1 MIFRPLAFFAISC
14 ACLALPA
21 CSHGGFSS
29 KDTQGAMGAS
39 AALLMQPVDTYDWP
53 IGSAAWGSTNTLGG
67 QRGRITDSTGL
78 GTVQSNSSSVSFKL
92 PAGDGHWIGVRNS
105 LSGFNSEGV
114 RTLSFGQAFGDS
126 VKATFQAVVTG
137 WNIHV
142 RGKGRFKVELKDV
155 NNQDLYPT
163 NEMTLN
169 SPGVWAEVRQDL
181 PSKPNAVKD
190 LNILVVSSSDAS
202 DVELDDINLEVQ
214 VPALPPLRL
223 AFLLSYAQLMRSWDP
238 TTGFADD
245 HVNALR
251 GSQQSVPATGFVAL
265 ATAMAVDL
273 GYVDR
278 ATGVAIVQKCIAALL
293 GAPRQTSV
301 QHQTH
306 LWAHFLNQG
315 VASSEWSTADT
326 ALAWHSAYLAAHYF
340 DLASEVSHLG
350 AYANSIQFSQLT
362 DAGGNLHW
370 GVDQAGVTLLEIM
383 ADFGAEWSLPRL
395 MELFQNTTMTDP
407 LATHLPPV
415 YCDRD
420 FIDHM
425 GHLWYGEFGAPGVSR
440 PDRYG
445 VDWAQE
451 RQAHLRRS
459 VAYLGNAFVGGLS
472 PVEIRNL
479 DGNTTYANL
488 GLGTST
494 CPLSESMT
502 GFDGPWRSMH
512 SAALT
517 SDLDIPSAKVRVGAM
532 LHKGLLSPLS
542 GPAESAI
549 VGSGSTIS
557 RVHTA
562 QVSLNSWFNTG
573 GYYNAVV
580 ADEGLVN
587 NVYVAHQN
595 DTRLTSAL
603 RALFP

>member
-1 MIFRPLAFFAISC
+1 
-14 ACLALPA
+14 
-21 CSHGGFSS
+21 
-29 KDTQGAMGAS
+29 
-39 AALLMQPVDTYDWP
+39 MQPVDTYDWP
-53 IGSAAWGSTNTLGG
+53 IGSGAWGATNTLGG
-67 QRGRITDSTGL
+67 ERGWITDSTGV
-78 GTVQSNSSSVSFKL
+78 GTALSNSSSVSLNL
-92 PAGDGHWIGVRNS
+92 PAGDGHWIGIWNS
-105 LSGFNSEGV
+105 LSGLNSEGV

-126 VKATFQAVVTG
+126 VKVAFQAMVIG

-155 NNQDLYPT
+155 NSQDLYPT
-163 NEMTLN
+163 SEMTLN
-169 SPGVWAEVRQDL
+169 SPGVWAEVRQAL
-181 PSKPNAVKD
+181 PSKLNAVKD
-190 LNILVVSSSDAS
+190 LNIVVVSSSEAS
-202 DVELDDINLEVQ
+202 EVELDDINIEVQ

-245 HVNALR
+245 HVNAPR

-278 ATGVAIVQKCIAALL
+278 ATGVAVAQKCIAALL
-293 GAPRQTSV
+293 GAPQQTSV
-301 QHQTH
+301 QLQTH

-340 DLASEVSHLG
+340 DLAGEVSHLG
-350 AYANSIQFSQLT
+350 DYANSIQFSQLT

-370 GVDQAGVTLLEIM
+370 GVDQAGMPLLGIM

-395 MELFQNTTMTDP
+395 MELFQNTNMTDP
-407 LATHLPPV
+407 LATHSPPV
-415 YCDRD
+415 FCDRD

-425 GHLWYGEFGAPGVSR
+425 GHLWYAEFGAPGSSR

-445 VDWAQE
+445 LDWAQE
-451 RQAHLRRS
+451 RRDHLSRS

-472 PVEIRNL
+472 PVEIRNI

-488 GLGTST
+488 QLGTST
-494 CPLSESMT
+494 CALSESMT

-512 SAALT
+512 SVALT
-517 SDLDIPSAKVRVGAM
+517 SDLDIPSAKLRVGAM
-532 LHKGLLSPLS
+532 VQNGLLLPLS
-542 GPAESAI
+542 GPVESAI
-549 VGSGSTIS
+549 VDSGSTIS

-562 QVSLNSWFNTG
+562 QVSLNSWFNAG

-587 NVYVAHQN
+587 NVYVAHQS

-603 RALFP
+603 RTLFP